1 MSCSFRNLLLKEITL
16 AREDELIRQIQ
27 NGRREYLDELVE
39 LYYPAILRY
48 CMWHMPDRESAQD
61 ATQETFLKL
70 VRFIDHY
77 SHKGQFKA
85 FLYKIAA
92 NTCIDIK
99 RKHSEPKF
107 SMESFSEQVLSAEY
121 CQESGFQ
128 AAEDRQQL
136 AAALACLDSTQ
147 RELVLLRYGQ
157 ELTFKEISA
166 VTGQPLRTVQ
176 TKLRRAVQ
184 KLNKITT
191 M

>member
-1 MSCSFRNLLLKEITL
+1 M

-27 NGRREYLDELVE
+27 NGRHECLDELVE

-70 VRFIDHY
+70 VRFIDRY

-92 NTCIDIK
+92 NTCIDLK
-99 RKHSEPKF
+99 RKHSVPEF
-107 SMESFSEQVLSAEY
+107 SMESFVGLPLSTES
-121 CQESGFQ
+121 CQASGFQ

-136 AAALACLDSTQ
+136 TAALACLDSTQ

-157 ELTFKEISA
+157 ELTLKEISV
-166 VTGQPLRTVQ
+166 VTMLPLRTVQ

-184 KLNKITT
+184 KLKKYTT

>member
-1 MSCSFRNLLLKEITL
+1 M

-27 NGRREYLDELVE
+27 NGRREYLDELVK

-48 CMWHMPDRESAQD
+48 CMWHMPDRESAED

-99 RKHSEPKF
+99 RKNSVPEF
-107 SMESFSEQVLSAEY
+107 SMESFSEQVLSAES
-121 CQESGFQ
+121 CQENGFQ

-136 AAALACLDSTQ
+136 AAALVCLDSTQ

-157 ELTFKEISA
+157 ELTLKEISA
-166 VTGQPLRTVQ
+166 VTMLPLRTVQ
-176 TKLRRAVQ
+176 TRLRRAIQ
-184 KLNKITT
+184 KLNQFTA